1 MGMDAVYRSGAE
13 CIAMSPLEQELAA
26 LHQPLLRFAKL
37 QLRDEAA
44 AEDAVSA
51 TLLAILEK
59 PDAFKGASSL
69 RTYATGILKHKLV
82 DQIRRCAREV
92 AVEPQ
97 EDQSIDEA
105 IEALFNETGHWC
117 DRPVAWAEPE
127 RAVEQSQ
134 MMRALERCLEQ
145 LPGRLGRV
153 FMMRE
158 WLEQDTNEV
167 CEELNITANNC
178 HVMLFRA
185 RMLLRECLDTTWFQR
200 QPS

>member
-1 MGMDAVYRSGAE
+1 
-13 CIAMSPLEQELAA
+13 MSPIEQELAA
-26 LHQPLLRFAKL
+26 LHKPLLRFAKL

-51 TLLAILEK
+51 TMLALLEK

-69 RTYATGILKHKLV
+69 RTYATGILKHKLI

-92 AVEPQ
+92 VVPTQ

-105 IEALFNETGHWC
+105 IEALFDESGHWC
-117 DRPVAWAEPE
+117 EEPPAWVEPE
-127 RAVEQSQ
+127 RAVEQVQ
-134 MMRALERCLEQ
+134 MMRALERCIEK

-158 WLEQDTNEV
+158 WLEQDTREV

-185 RMLLRECLDTTWFQR
+185 RMLLRECLDRTCFQR
-200 QPS
+200 QAT

>member
-1 MGMDAVYRSGAE
+1 
-13 CIAMSPLEQELAA
+13 MSPLETALAS

-59 PDAFKGASSL
+59 PDAFQGGSSL

-82 DQIRRCAREV
+82 DHVRRCAREV
-92 AVEPQ
+92 AIDPGEDESIDDAIETLFREDGHWQDKPQAWVEPDASLEQ
-97 EDQSIDEA
+97 AQ
-105 IEALFNETGHWC
+105 L
-117 DRPVAWAEPE
+117 
-127 RAVEQSQ
+127 RA
-134 MMRALERCLEQ
+134 ALEQCLEK
-145 LPGRLGRV
+145 LPARLGRV

-158 WLEQDTNEV
+158 WLEKETAEV
-167 CEELNITANNC
+167 CDELGITANNC

-185 RMLLRECLDTTWFQR
+185 RMLLRTCLDTTWFHKTTT
-200 QPS
+200 

>member
-1 MGMDAVYRSGAE
+1 
-13 CIAMSPLEQELAA
+13 MSPLEQELSA

-59 PDAFKGASSL
+59 PDAFKGGSSL

-82 DQIRRCAREV
+82 DQIRHNKREV
-92 AVEPQ
+92 AIEPA

-105 IEALFNETGHWC
+105 IEALFQADGHWQ
-117 DRPVAWAEPE
+117 DKPKAWAEPE
-127 RAVEQSQ
+127 RAFEQRELRQ
-134 MMRALERCLEQ
+134 VLERCVDK

-158 WLEQDTNEV
+158 WLEQDTGEI
-167 CEELNITANNC
+167 CASLGITANNC

-185 RMLLRECLDTTWFQR
+185 RMLLRECMDTNWFR
-200 QPS
+200 RAT

>member
-1 MGMDAVYRSGAE
+1 MT
-13 CIAMSPLEQELAA
+13 PLEQELSA

-59 PDAFKGASSL
+59 PDAFKGGSSL

-82 DQIRRCAREV
+82 DQIRRCSREV
-92 AVEPQ
+92 AISTD
-97 EDQSIDEA
+97 EDQSIDDA
-105 IEALFNETGHWC
+105 IEALFNETGHWS
-117 DRPVAWAEPE
+117 DKPSAWAEPE
-127 RAVEQSQ
+127 HALERNQLMQ
-134 MMRALERCLEQ
+134 ALERCLEK
-145 LPGRLGRV
+145 LPARLGRV

-158 WLEQDTNEV
+158 WLEEDTGTI

-185 RMLLRECLDTTWFQR
+185 RMLLRECLDNGWFQA
-200 QPS
+200 SAS